1 MDQKLQNFQNLSG
14 ISNEDLKLIR
24 RLADHSTPRYVLAK
38 VGSDNQNPLLTADI
52 VNFKKTM
59 FIESMVYKNGIF
71 FIVHPGYYEVTINL
85 QPSTAIFEADMIVSG
100 RKLGLYG
107 RVVSQDS
114 LNMSTILKLELYDIV
129 HLRIRNGQTTIW
141 FDANNFQIRKIN
153 PYEIWNRIKPKTSS
167 VRSSTGL
174 WFGYGLWEKTRTL
187 TNFGHSCP
195 PISVLKTR
203 SNVIKSTKRPSVKL
217 YM

>member
-24 RLADHSTPRYVLAK
+24 RLAEHQSTPRYVLAK

-114 LNMSTILKLELYDIV
+114 LNMSTILKLELYDI
-129 HLRIRNGQTTIW
+129 
-141 FDANNFQIRKIN
+141 
-153 PYEIWNRIKPKTSS
+153 E
-167 VRSSTGL
+167 
-174 WFGYGLWEKTRTL
+174 
-187 TNFGHSCP
+187 
-195 PISVLKTR
+195 
-203 SNVIKSTKRPSVKL
+203 
-217 YM
+217 

>member
-24 RLADHSTPRYVLAK
+24 RLAEHQSTPRYVLAK

-153 PYEIWNRIKPKTSS
+153 PYDIWNRIKPKTSS
-167 VRSSTGL
+167 VSSSTGV
-174 WFGYGLWEKTRTL
+174 WFGYGLWEKNL
-187 TNFGHSCP
+187 DK
-195 PISVLKTR
+195 IWLLV
-203 SNVIKSTKRPSVKL
+203 STFCAQNL
-217 YM
+217 I